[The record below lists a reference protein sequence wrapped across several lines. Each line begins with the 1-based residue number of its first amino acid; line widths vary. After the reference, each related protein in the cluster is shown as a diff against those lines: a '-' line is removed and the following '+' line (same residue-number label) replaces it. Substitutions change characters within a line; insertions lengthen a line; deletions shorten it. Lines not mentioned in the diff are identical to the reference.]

1 MGTRSLYDEISRN
14 KRSSILLASVLSIII
29 VALLFSFSY
38 IFAPE
43 YLYVV
48 LPLSLVFVV
57 GYSYSSWMYGDQVV
71 ISATGA
77 VPAEGREHIYLRDTV
92 EGLSLAAG
100 IPVPKVYVIPS
111 DEINAFATGRDPEHA
126 SVAVTR
132 GLLNALDRQELE
144 GVLAHELSHVR
155 NRDVTFM
162 TLVAVLVG
170 LAAILSHIILRTYR
184 FGSVRGGRRG
194 GRGRSDG
201 DRKSL
206 EIAILAVGFLLA
218 IFAPLLTRIVQFAV
232 SRQREFLADA
242 SGAELT
248 RYPEGLASALEKIK
262 GHNRGDMDVS
272 EAVSHLFIA
281 DPNRSAL
288 DALYATHP
296 PLEERIKRLRAI

>member
-14 KRSSILLASVLSIII
+14 KRSSILLASILSIIT
-29 VALLFSFSY
+29 VALLISFSY

-48 LPLSLVFVV
+48 LPISLIFVA

-71 ISATGA
+71 LRATGA
-77 VPAEGREHIYLRDTV
+77 VPAEGSEHIYLRDTV

-100 IPVPKVYVIPS
+100 VPVPKVYVVPS

-170 LAAILSHIILRTYR
+170 LVAILSHIILRTYR
-184 FGSVRGGRRG
+184 FGGARGGRRG
-194 GRGRSDG
+194 GKGRSDG
-201 DRKSL
+201 DKRGL
-206 EIAILAVGFLLA
+206 EIALLAVGFLLA

-248 RYPEGLASALEKIK
+248 RYPDGLASALEKIK
-262 GHNRGDMDVS
+262 GHNSGEMDVS

-296 PLEERIKRLRAI
+296 PIEERIKRLRAM

>member
-14 KRSSILLASVLSIII
+14 KRNSILLASVLSLIT
-29 VALLFSFSY
+29 VALIFSFSY

-43 YLYVV
+43 YLYIV
-48 LPLSLVFVV
+48 LPFSLIFVV

-71 ISATGA
+71 IGATGA

-100 IPVPKVYVIPS
+100 VSTPKVYVVPS

-144 GVLAHELSHVR
+144 GVLAHELSHIR

-170 LAAILSHIILRTYR
+170 LVAILSHIILRTYR
-184 FGSVRGGRRG
+184 FGGGRRG
-194 GRGRSDG
+194 SRGRGDG
-201 DRKSL
+201 DKRGL
-206 EIAILAVGFLLA
+206 EIAILAVGFVLA

-232 SRQREFLADA
+232 SRKREYLADA

-248 RYPEGLASALEKIK
+248 RYPEGLASALQKIK

-296 PLEERIKRLRAI
+296 PLDERIKRLRAM